1 LYIYWIK
8 IPRSLTSAEI
18 KDRLDL
24 LDAEERATYERYKVD
39 FKKIEF
45 LVGRCL
51 AKMAL
56 GQFLQMQPGDISFS
70 KNKYGKLFLK
80 NSSSSLYFNLSHTD
94 EMVVC
99 AVSADSEVGIDV
111 EKTFADRC
119 EVMKHVYVPKEIEW
133 VNTQRD
139 KNAKL
144 NAFYVLWTR
153 KEAVMKA
160 VGKGFSL
167 PPLSFTVPF
176 DEKWARDHEF
186 DYYTIEP
193 LPGYII
199 TAVTKFLSKTSQ
211 TYVVR
216 EIQLTELLTGHVKF
230 ISPCL

>member
-1 LYIYWIK
+1 M
-8 IPRSLTSAEI
+8 SSDEI

-24 LDAEERATYERYKVD
+24 LNAEERATYARYKVD
-39 FKKIEF
+39 FKKVEF

-51 AKMAL
+51 LKL
-56 GQFLQMQPGDISFS
+56 VLSQFLQMQPSDISFS

-80 NSSSSLYFNLSHTD
+80 NLSSSLYFNLSHTD
-94 EMVVC
+94 GMVVC
-99 AVSADSEVGIDV
+99 AVSVDGEVGIDV
-111 EKTFADRC
+111 EKTFVDRC
-119 EVMKHVYVPKEIEW
+119 EVMRHVYVPKEIEW
-133 VNTQRD
+133 VNNQRD
-139 KNAKL
+139 KTAKL
-144 NAFYVLWTR
+144 KAFYVLWTR

-176 DEKWARDHEF
+176 DETWARDHEF

-199 TAVTKFLSKTSQ
+199 TVVTKFLSEEPQ

-216 EIQLTELLTGHVKF
+216 EIQLTELMTGHVKF
-230 ISPCL
+230 ISSCLK